1 MSPDAHHE
9 HGKRSMSDEPNA
21 MLILY
26 NLLVFVAFVVCLVLY
41 HTGLGILV
49 TSVEMTIDPYGGRE
63 CTYFVGTG
71 MVNRPLIAETCP
83 LFYDFD

>member
-49 TSVEMTIDPYGGRE
+49 TSVEMTIDPYGLLRRDRHGEPSADRRNMSA
-63 CTYFVGTG
+63 V
-71 MVNRPLIAETCP
+71 L
-83 LFYDFD
+83 